1 MIIFQIGYFW
11 NFYSFSNKNLLIM
24 EIVKFENW
32 LIYKKFLIENLENF
46 ANFTVWKIN
55 KFSEFF

>member
-1 MIIFQIGYFW
+1 
-11 NFYSFSNKNLLIM
+11 M